1 VEHLQHFNL
10 RDDPFRNEPLLR
22 FFFDTRQQQHVLRRM
37 ERAVRQHKGLSV
49 LVGDVGSGKTMVVR
63 QLLENLE
70 EEMFDASMMV
80 VLNGAADAS
89 WMLTRYAKQL
99 GIEEPPREREALIA
113 EIYDRLAIVRED
125 GRHAVLIIDDA
136 QALASPDTLSEICGL
151 LKLEYEDRR
160 LLTLVLAGTPGLA
173 EAIGSDEI
181 LSHRVDVKVDLEAFD
196 AATAADYLLHRVRQA
211 GGDEGLLD
219 ASCVAALHRF
229 GRGIPGLM
237 NTLADNAMFEAFLCG
252 RASVAAMDVER
263 AHRDLGWELESGV
276 ERAEPAPI
284 EVRVP
289 GAPAPESY
297 QPVAAASLAP
307 EPEPV
312 TAIDYSVPRQR
323 PAPTPLRNSLD
334 DLDSE
339 LEAVFET
346 SAMSMRSEALIDPT
360 SPEAI
365 GSFAPTEGPPKDEEE
380 APEDLLVELIED

>member
-1 VEHLQHFNL
+1 MEHLHHFNL
-10 RDDPFRNEPLLR
+10 KDDPFRNEPLLR
-22 FFFDTRQQQHVLRRM
+22 FFFETRQQQHALRRM
-37 ERAVRQHKGLSV
+37 ERGVRQHKGLSV

-70 EEMFDASMMV
+70 EEMFEASMMV

-99 GIEEPPREREALIA
+99 GVEEPPREREALVA

-160 LLTLVLAGTPGLA
+160 LLSLVLAGTPSLA
-173 EAIGSDEI
+173 DALGSDEI
-181 LSHRVDVKVDLEAFD
+181 LSHRIDVRVELEAFD
-196 AATAADYLLHRVRQA
+196 VQTASDYLLHRVRQA
-211 GGDEGLLD
+211 GGDGAILD
-219 ASCVAALHRF
+219 PTCMAALHRF

-252 RASVAAMDVER
+252 RQSVSGMDVER
-263 AHRDLGWELESGV
+263 AHRDLGWDLDPAGAHSESAPAAAPELV
-276 ERAEPAPI
+276 RPVAAKAEPATAVDVSMP
-284 EVRVP
+284 P
-289 GAPAPESY
+289 QPAPALS
-297 QPVAAASLAP
+297 
-307 EPEPV
+307 
-312 TAIDYSVPRQR
+312 RR
-323 PAPTPLRNSLD
+323 GSLD

-339 LEAVFET
+339 LEAVFEAQALSLGSE
-346 SAMSMRSEALIDPT
+346 SAIDPT

-365 GSFAPTEGPPKDEEE
+365 GSFAPVEGPPKDGEE

>member
-1 VEHLQHFNL
+1 MEHLHHFDL
-10 RDDPFRNEPLLR
+10 KDDPFRNEPLLR
-22 FFFDTRQQQHVLRRM
+22 FFFETRQQQHALRRM
-37 ERAVRQHKGLSV
+37 ERGARQHKGLSV

-70 EEMFDASMMV
+70 EEIFEASMMV

-99 GIEEPPREREALIA
+99 GVEEPPREREALIA
-113 EIYDRLAIVRED
+113 EIYERLAIVRED

-136 QALASPDTLSEICGL
+136 QALASPETLSEICGL

-160 LLTLVLAGTPGLA
+160 LLSLVLAGTPGLA
-173 EAIGSDEI
+173 EAIGKDEI
-181 LSHRVDVKVDLEAFD
+181 LSHRVDVKVGLEAFD
-196 AATAADYLLHRVRQA
+196 AETASDYLLHRVRQA
-211 GGDEGLLD
+211 GGDEGLLE
-219 ASCVAALHRF
+219 ATCVAALHRF

-252 RASVAAMDVER
+252 RTSVSAKDVER
-263 AHRDLGWELESGV
+263 AHHDLGWELDPATDDSESDP
-276 ERAEPAPI
+276 AEAPVQDSVPP
-284 EVRVP
+284 ETVRP
-289 GAPAPESY
+289 
-297 QPVAAASLAP
+297 AAATAAW
-307 EPEPV
+307 PEPV
-312 TAIDYSVPRQR
+312 TAVDAEMLSHRTVL
-323 PAPTPLRNSLD
+323 ASLRGGSLD

-346 SAMSMRSEALIDPT
+346 SAMSSEMLIDPT

-365 GSFAPTEGPPKDEEE
+365 TSLAPTEGPPKDEEE

>member
-1 VEHLQHFNL
+1 M
-10 RDDPFRNEPLLR
+10 LR
-22 FFFDTRQQQHVLRRM
+22 FFFDTRQQQHGLLRM

-63 QLLENLE
+63 QLLDNLE
-70 EEMFDASMMV
+70 EEVFEASMMV

-160 LLTLVLAGTPGLA
+160 LLSLVLAGTPGLA
-173 EAIGSDEI
+173 EAIGSDGI
-181 LSHRVDVKVDLEAFD
+181 LSRRVDVRVELEAFD
-196 AATAADYLLHRVRQA
+196 AETASDYLLHRVRQA
-211 GGDEGLLD
+211 GGDESILE
-219 ASCVAALHRF
+219 ATCVAALHRF

-252 RASVAAMDVER
+252 RQSVSAMDVER
-263 AHRDLGWELESGV
+263 AHHDLGWELDSASAKPESAATEAPARV
-276 ERAEPAPI
+276 PAP
-284 EVRVP
+284 R
-289 GAPAPESY
+289 
-297 QPVAAASLAP
+297 VAA
-307 EPEPV
+307 ERGTV
-312 TAIDYSVPRQR
+312 TAVDVAMSHPPVL
-323 PAPTPLRNSLD
+323 TPLRGSLD

-346 SAMSMRSEALIDPT
+346 SEMSLSSESPVDPT

-365 GSFAPTEGPPKDEEE
+365 SSFTPTEGPPKDEEE

>member
-10 RDDPFRNEPLLR
+10 KDDPFRNEPLLR
-22 FFFDTRQQQHVLRRM
+22 FFFDTRQQQRSLLRM
-37 ERAVRQHKGLSV
+37 ERGVRQNKGLSV

-63 QLLENLE
+63 QLLDNLE
-70 EEMFDASMMV
+70 EEMFEASMMV

-99 GIEEPPREREALIA
+99 GVEEPPREREALIA

-136 QALASPDTLSEICGL
+136 QALASPETLSEICGL

-160 LLTLVLAGTPGLA
+160 LLSLVLAGTPGLA

-181 LSHRVDVKVDLEAFD
+181 LSHRVDVKVELEAFD
-196 AATAADYLLHRVRQA
+196 AATASDYLLHRVRKA
-211 GGDEGLLD
+211 GGAEDLLD
-219 ASCVAALHRF
+219 ATCVAALHRF

-237 NTLADNAMFEAFLCG
+237 NTLADNAMFEAFLGG
-252 RASVAAMDVER
+252 RQSVSAMDVER
-263 AHRDLGWELESGV
+263 AHRDLGWE
-276 ERAEPAPI
+276 A
-284 EVRVP
+284 
-289 GAPAPESY
+289 APEVTPP
-297 QPVAAASLAP
+297 QPVAVVAPELAAIPVAVAP
-307 EPEPV
+307 PEPVATAEPEPV
-312 TAIDYSVPRQR
+312 TAIDFSVP
-323 PAPTPLRNSLD
+323 APLRGASLD

-346 SAMSMRSEALIDPT
+346 DAMSLNCEAVIDPT

-365 GSFAPTEGPPKDEEE
+365 GSFTPTQGPPKLEEE
-380 APEDLLVELIED
+380 QPEDLLVELIED

>member
-1 VEHLQHFNL
+1 MEHLHHFNL
-10 RDDPFRNEPLLR
+10 KEDPFRNEPLLR
-22 FFFDTRQQQHVLRRM
+22 FFFDTRQQQHGLLRM

-70 EEMFDASMMV
+70 EEVFEASMMV

-99 GIEEPPREREALIA
+99 GVEEPPREREALIA

-160 LLTLVLAGTPGLA
+160 LLSLVLAGTSGLA
-173 EAIGSDEI
+173 EAIGNDEI
-181 LSHRVDVKVDLEAFD
+181 LSHRVDVKVELEAFD
-196 AATAADYLLHRVRQA
+196 GETAADYLLHRVRQA
-211 GGDEGLLD
+211 GGDEGLLE
-219 ASCVAALHRF
+219 ATCVAALHRF

-252 RASVAAMDVER
+252 RRSVSAMDVER
-263 AHRDLGWELESGV
+263 AHNDLGWGLDSARASSG
-276 ERAEPAPI
+276 PAPT
-284 EVRVP
+284 E
-289 GAPAPESY
+289 APVLAADPPEIL
-297 QPVAAASLAP
+297 QQPAPVAA
-307 EPEPV
+307 EPEPA
-312 TAIDYSVPRQR
+312 TAVDVSMPPRRSVI
-323 PAPTPLRNSLD
+323 TPLRSGSLD
-334 DLDSE
+334 DLDSD

-346 SAMSMRSEALIDPT
+346 EAMMLSSEPSIDPT

>member
-10 RDDPFRNEPLLR
+10 KDDPFRNEPLLR
-22 FFFDTRQQQHVLRRM
+22 FFFDTRQQQHALRRM

-70 EEMFDASMMV
+70 EEMFEASMMV

-89 WMLTRYAKQL
+89 WMLTRFARQL
-99 GIEEPPREREALIA
+99 GVEEPPREREALIA

-136 QALASPDTLSEICGL
+136 QALASPETLSEICGL

-160 LLTLVLAGTPGLA
+160 LLSLVLAGTSGLA
-173 EAIGSDEI
+173 EAIGGDEI
-181 LSHRVDVKVDLEAFD
+181 LSHRVDVKVELAAFD
-196 AATAADYLLHRVRQA
+196 AATASDYLLHRVRKA
-211 GGDEGLLD
+211 GGPDGLLD
-219 ASCVAALHRF
+219 ATCLAALHHF

-252 RASVAAMDVER
+252 RESVSAMDVER
-263 AHRDLGWELESGV
+263 AHHDLGWEV
-276 ERAEPAPI
+276 EPEAPAPQTPQIATPVPEAAPAPVAEPAP
-284 EVRVP
+284 R
-289 GAPAPESY
+289 
-297 QPVAAASLAP
+297 AAS

-312 TAIDYSVPRQR
+312 TAIDYSVPPHQ
-323 PAPTPLRNSLD
+323 PVLTPLRGASLD

-346 SAMSMRSEALIDPT
+346 DALSLNSEQVIDLT

-365 GSFAPTEGPPKDEEE
+365 GSFTPTEGPPKLEEE
-380 APEDLLVELIED
+380 PPEDLLVELIED